1 MLEKNYSVCL
11 VKIGLLLALGNAGL
25 ATSASVQ
32 SLGTRSAAGQQI
44 TGGDVL
50 IDSTMDTWV
59 GESSAG
65 DHELR
70 AGFAGQL
77 YDVVALKV
85 SALPGEV
92 AEEQAVAFGVAGRCD
107 DGTFLAADTETW
119 SLLTGPLATLDGN
132 GQGVAAPVYQTE
144 TARVAVA
151 ALNLVATGEVRVLDV
166 DPDNF
171 GLYAHDEIQDLWQVA
186 YFGPSS
192 TNGLAGA
199 NPDGDQDNNHQEF
212 IVGTDPLSAQSA
224 FRVAL
229 ARGGGLRVSGAPA
242 YTSRVY
248 RLERTANLRSGTWT
262 PEVAGTGSM
271 SNGQWVVA
279 GLSDTNP
286 LVQYRMLV
294 EYPWR

>member
-1 MLEKNYSVCL
+1 MLEKDYSVRL
-11 VKIGLLLALGNAGL
+11 AKIALLLALGSTGVGRA
-25 ATSASVQ
+25 ASVQ

-50 IDSTMDTWV
+50 IDSTMDAWV

-107 DGTFLAADTETW
+107 DGTFLAADTESW
-119 SLLTGPLATLDGN
+119 DLLAGPLATLDGN

-144 TARVAVA
+144 TARVTVA

-171 GLYAHDEIQDLWQVA
+171 GLYAHDDIQDLWQVT

-199 NPDGDQDNNHQEF
+199 NPDGDQDDNHQEF

-262 PEVAGTGSM
+262 PEAAGTGSM

>member
-1 MLEKNYSVCL
+1 MLDKNYSVCL
-11 VKIGLLLALGNAGL
+11 VKIGCVIALGTAGL

-32 SLGTRSAAGQQI
+32 TIATRSAAGQQI

-50 IDSTMDTWV
+50 IDSTMDAWV
-59 GESSAG
+59 GESAAG
-65 DHELR
+65 DFELR

-77 YDVVALKV
+77 YDVVALTV
-85 SALPGEV
+85 SPAPGEV
-92 AEEQAVAFGVAGRCD
+92 AEEQTVAFGVSGRCD
-107 DGTFLAADTETW
+107 DGTFLVADTETW
-119 SLLTGPLATLDGN
+119 TLLSGPLATLDGS
-132 GQGVAAPVYQTE
+132 GHGLAAPVYQTE
-144 TARVAVA
+144 TARVTVA

-186 YFGPSS
+186 YFGPAS

-229 ARGGGLRVSGAPA
+229 ARSGGLRVSGSPA
-242 YTSRVY
+242 YTSRMY
-248 RLERTANLRSGTWT
+248 RLERTANLRAGTWT
-262 PEVAGTGSM
+262 PEAAGTGSM

-294 EYPWR
+294 EYTWR

>member
-1 MLEKNYSVCL
+1 MLEKDYSVRL
-11 VKIGLLLALGNAGL
+11 LTIALLLVLGSAGFGR
-25 ATSASVQ
+25 AASVQ

-50 IDSTMDTWV
+50 IDGTMDAWV
-59 GESSAG
+59 GEAAAG
-65 DHELR
+65 DFELR

-85 SALPGEV
+85 SPAPGEV
-92 AEEQAVAFGVAGRCD
+92 AEEQVFAFDAAGRCD
-107 DGTFLAADTETW
+107 DGTFLATDAETW
-119 SLLTGPLATLDGN
+119 DLLSGPLATLDGN
-132 GQGVAAPVYQTE
+132 GHGVAAPVYQTE
-144 TARVAVA
+144 TARVTVA

-166 DPDNF
+166 DPDNY

-199 NPDGDQDNNHQEF
+199 NPDGDQDDNHQEF

-229 ARGGGLRVSGAPA
+229 ARGGGLRVSGSPA

-248 RLERTANLRSGTWT
+248 RLERTANVRSGIWT
-262 PEVAGTGSM
+262 PEVAGAGAL

-286 LVQYRMLV
+286 LVHYRMQV
-294 EYPWR
+294 EFNWR